1 VFVFVEKRR
10 CIIDFIFF
18 KRQKRIKFVEI
29 FGRTMSKRSVLYQIF
44 CSWVKAVNLF
54 YYPKRYYL
62 NRENIPS
69 DGNPIIMVGNH
80 QNCMMDPV
88 NVELALS
95 DRKAYSLTRGDV
107 FRKNNVL
114 SNFMFWIGLLPV
126 NRLSTEGLNG
136 KTNAKDANRAA
147 FTVATKRVAQGNTL
161 IVFPESRHQ
170 NKRWLGYFSL
180 GYLHIAF
187 QTAEHLNF
195 EKEVYIQPFAHHYED
210 YFHARHDFML
220 TFGTPIALSDFYEKY
235 QQKPR
240 TTMREVNELVEKQIH
255 SLMLNITDLEHYTA
269 IDALREGPFGYE
281 FAKKHGYNPY
291 KLPEKLL
298 ADKLLVNILGDES
311 KQQQLDKLQSVE
323 TEIQSL
329 GMDDCTVA
337 QAPNIGNLLL
347 HYLILIIAAPFAAVA
362 FTITFPVILAP
373 RIMDHTQING
383 EGDEMFRSTWNVG
396 ISTLITLPVF
406 WILASG
412 LLAIACWKSAIAYFA
427 LYPILIL
434 IVIAYCTQ
442 IRKTKKI
449 RKYVFYKDAIDL
461 HNRRKEIIKELNI

>member
-1 VFVFVEKRR
+1 M
-10 CIIDFIFF
+10 
-18 KRQKRIKFVEI
+18 EI
-29 FGRTMSKRSVLYQIF
+29 FGRTMSKRSVSYQIF

-62 NRENIPS
+62 NKENIPS
-69 DGNPIIMVGNH
+69 DDNPIIMVGNH

-107 FRKNNVL
+107 FRKNTVL
-114 SNFMFWIGLLPV
+114 ANFMFWVGLLPV
-126 NRLSTEGLNG
+126 NRLNTEGLNG

-220 TFGTPIALSDFYEKY
+220 TFGTPIALSAFYEKY

-240 TTMREVNELVEKQIH
+240 TTMREVNELVESQIKAM
-255 SLMLNITDLEHYTA
+255 MLNISDLEHYTA
-269 IDALREGPFGYE
+269 IDALREGPFGKE
-281 FAKKHGYNPY
+281 IAKKYGYNPC

-298 ADKLLVNILGDES
+298 ADKKFVDLLNVES
-311 KQQQLDKLQSVE
+311 KKQQLDELQSVE

-329 GMDDCTVA
+329 GLDDSTVA
-337 QAPNIGNLLL
+337 QAPNFGNLLL
-347 HYLILIIAAPFAAVA
+347 NYLILIIAAPFAALA
-362 FTITFPVILAP
+362 FAVTFPVILAP
-373 RIMDHTQING
+373 RIMDHTRING
-383 EGDEMFRSTWNVG
+383 DGDEMFRSTWNVG
-396 ISTLITLPVF
+396 ISTLITLPIF

-412 LLAIACWKSAIAYFA
+412 LIALFCWKSAIAYFV

-434 IVIAYCTQ
+434 IVITYCTQ

-449 RKYVFYKDAIDL
+449 RKYVFCKNATYL
-461 HNRRKEIIKELNI
+461 HNKRKEIIKELNI